1 MMSDSSTN
9 HRSRPLGRT
18 PGNHTPRHVQ
28 WASAID
34 DDEVAG
40 RQRDRNLES
49 DVVSTHELDEAGL
62 DVCTVHSFLSYSHVL
77 LFTANRLSNSY
88 PCSRT
93 PPLKLGITPS
103 GYPYIFPTAT
113 TVTIIY
119 TLLGRVVHATFSKT
133 PLI

>member
-1 MMSDSSTN
+1 MSNSSAN
-9 HRSRPLGRT
+9 HPSRPLGRT

-40 RQRDRNLES
+40 RQRERNLGS

-77 LFTANRLSNSY
+77 LLADCLSNSF

-93 PPLKLGITPS
+93 PLLKLGITPS
-103 GYPYIFPTAT
+103 GYPYILS
-113 TVTIIY
+113 TVTAVTFTY